1 MALPEVAC
9 VIHTHTR
16 AGVGVATQKEGLL
29 PITQHSMAVIAHAG
43 YHEYQGIATDLA
55 ERESIVRDLGDNQVM
70 IMRNHG
76 LLTVGRTAGE
86 TSMWTYGAERACSL
100 HLPFQQAGAELTPH
114 PQEGTR

>member
-16 AGVGVATQKEGLL
+16 AGVGVATQKDGLL
-29 PITQHSMAVIAHAG
+29 PITQHAMAVIAQTG

-55 ERESIVRDLGDNQVM
+55 ERESLDADLGDNRVL

-76 LLTVGRTAGE
+76 LLTVGRTVGE
-86 TSMWTYGAERACSL
+86 AFRGMYRPERACYM
-100 HLPFQQAGAELTPH
+100 HLSVPH
-114 PQEGTR
+114 SRDGR